1 MATSR
6 QPLLSI
12 VVPVYNGMPYLKETL
27 DSTLGQLTSD
37 IQIVVRNNGST
48 DGTAAYLDSIQDPRV
63 RVVHSDHTVS
73 AGRNWSE
80 VCRQA
85 TGTYTK
91 VLCADDVV
99 LPGGLDRQLTAARA
113 HPDAVAI
120 ASRRQIIDEQG
131 RVILRAHGL
140 AGFVG
145 RFDGADVAKRA
156 ILKGTN
162 PFGETSSALFRTD
175 VLLKELPFTEDHPY
189 LTDFDMFVRVLQH
202 GAFVG
207 LDTVDGAFRVSSTS
221 WSASIGASQLT
232 QFRAWVNSLVERGIL
247 ALSPAELRM
256 MRARARVMFIA
267 RQAVSVLAPFLGA
280 FRR

>member
-1 MATSR
+1 MAPSR

-12 VVPVYNGMPYLKETL
+12 VIPVYDGMPYLQETL
-27 DSTLGQLTSD
+27 DSALGQLTSD
-37 IQIVVRNNGST
+37 MEVIVRNNGSK
-48 DGTAAYLDSIQDPRV
+48 DGTVAYLDSIQDARV
-63 RVVHSDHTVS
+63 KVVHSDHTVS

-80 VCRQA
+80 VCHQA

-91 VLCADDVV
+91 VLCADDIV
-99 LPGGLDRQLTAARA
+99 LPGGLERQLDAARR

-131 RVILRAHGL
+131 QVILRAHGL

-145 RFDGADVAKRA
+145 TFDGAEVAKRA
-156 ILKGTN
+156 VLKGTN

-175 VLLKELPFTEDHPY
+175 ALVAELPFTEDHPY

-202 GAFVG
+202 GSFVG
-207 LDTVDGAFRVSSTS
+207 LDTVDGAFRISSTS
-221 WSASIGASQLT
+221 WSASIGASQLS
-232 QFRAWVNSLVERGIL
+232 QFRAWVKSLVDDEIVE
-247 ALSPAELRM
+247 LSPTEFRI
-256 MRARARVMFIA
+256 MRARSRVMFIA
-267 RQAVSVLAPFLGA
+267 RNTVSVLAPFLGA